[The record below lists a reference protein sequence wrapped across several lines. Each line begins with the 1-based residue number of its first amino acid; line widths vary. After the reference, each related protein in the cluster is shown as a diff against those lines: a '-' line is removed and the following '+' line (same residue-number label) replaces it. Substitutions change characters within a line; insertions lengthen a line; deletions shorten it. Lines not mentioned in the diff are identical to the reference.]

1 MKAKKISL
9 TLLVILALSGAGYG
23 LYVMGTKRGASASS
37 TGNSPD
43 AAASTISNSG
53 SIAAGEAATRRH
65 IQDGLKAGDI
75 DPTTGQRVL
84 YYHDPMVPGKRFDA
98 PAKSPFMDMMLVPV
112 YAGAGGGGAGMQGG
126 DNTNVTI
133 SPRVQQNFGLRTAE
147 VVRGTLSPQL
157 QAIGSIGWNERDQS
171 VIQARAAGFIERL
184 HVRAT
189 LDTVRAGQ
197 PFADVYVPDW
207 VAAQQEFLAVKKAA
221 GTDAPLIAA
230 ARQRMLLTGM
240 TEAQVARVES
250 SGVTQPRITITV
262 PTSGVVAELV
272 ARVGMTVAPGMTL
285 ARINGLSTV
294 WAQAEVPESQI
305 ALLRP
310 GAQVEARSP
319 GAPGVV
325 FKGKVEAIL
334 PEVIPATRT
343 LKARVQLANPGNALS
358 PGMLVT
364 MQFMNMQGT
373 PALLVPTEAIIATG
387 QRNVVMLAEEGGRYR
402 PVNVETGIE
411 SGGQTE
417 VKKGLVSGQ
426 RVVVSSQFL
435 IDSEASLKGV
445 EARLNNEALAQ
456 TAKPVTHQGKARV
469 EAINKEGVTLSHG
482 PIPSAGWGDM
492 TMTFQPPVSGLPNNV
507 AVGDQVQFEFVLP
520 KDSEPTLTGIGP
532 LPPSPSASA
541 SASALREPASGAKR

>member
-1 MKAKKISL
+1 MKAKNISL
-9 TLLVILALSGAGYG
+9 TLLATLALSGAGYG
-23 LYVMGTKRGASASS
+23 LYVMGMKRGASAGG
-37 TGNSPD
+37 TGNTQ
-43 AAASTISNSG
+43 AAAGSAPANSS

-65 IQDGLKAGDI
+65 IQDGLKAGDV
-75 DPTTGQRVL
+75 DPATGQRVL

-112 YAGAGGGGAGMQGG
+112 YAGGAAGEAGAQGG
-126 DNTNVTI
+126 DNSNVTV
-133 SPRVQQNFGLRTAE
+133 SPRVQQNLGLRTAE
-147 VVRGTLSPQL
+147 VVRGTLTPAL

-197 PFADVYVPDW
+197 PFADVYMPDW

-221 GTDAPLIAA
+221 GLDAPLIAA
-230 ARQRMLLTGM
+230 ARQRMLLAGM
-240 TEAQVARVES
+240 TEVQVARIES
-250 SGVTQPRITITV
+250 SGIAQPRITITA

-285 ARINGLSTV
+285 ARINGLATV
-294 WAQAEVPESQI
+294 WALAEVPESQV

-310 GAQVEARSP
+310 GASVEARSP
-319 GAPGVV
+319 GAPGTV
-325 FKGKVEAIL
+325 FRGKVEAIL
-334 PEVIPATRT
+334 PEVTPATRT
-343 LKARVQLANPGNALS
+343 LKARVQLANPGGVLS

-364 MQFMNMQGT
+364 MQFMNMQST
-373 PALLVPTEAIIATG
+373 AVLLVPTEAIIATG

-402 PVNVETGIE
+402 PVNVETGLE
-411 SGGQTE
+411 SGGQIE
-417 VKKGLVSGQ
+417 IKKGLVAGQ

-445 EARLNNEALAQ
+445 EARLNNEAPAQ
-456 TAKPVTHQGKARV
+456 SVKPVTHQGKARV

-492 TMTFQPPVSGLPNNV
+492 TMTFQPPASGLPRNV
-507 AVGDQVQFEFVLP
+507 AVGDQVQFEFVMP
-520 KDSEPTLTGIGP
+520 KDAEPTLTGISP
-532 LPPSPSASA
+532 LAASA
-541 SASALREPASGAKR
+541 AGKPASGATR

>member
-1 MKAKKISL
+1 MKAKNISL
-9 TLLVILALSGAGYG
+9 TLLAVLAFSGAGYG
-23 LYVMGTKRGASASS
+23 LYLMGIKRGANTAD
-37 TGNSPD
+37 TGNTQ
-43 AAASTISNSG
+43 AAAVTATADLTG
-53 SIAAGEAATRRH
+53 IAAGEAATRRH
-65 IQDGLKAGDI
+65 IQAGLKAGDV
-75 DPTTGQRVL
+75 DPATGERVL

-112 YAGAGGGGAGMQGG
+112 YAGAQGG
-126 DNTNVTI
+126 DVSNVTV
-133 SPRVQQNFGLRTAE
+133 SPRVQQNLGLRTAE

-157 QAIGSIGWNERDQS
+157 QAIGSISWNERDQS

-197 PFADVYVPDW
+197 PFADLYVPEW
-207 VAAQQEFLAVKKAA
+207 VAAKQEFLAVKKAA
-221 GTDAPLIAA
+221 GADAPLIAA

-240 TEAQVARVES
+240 TEAQVARVDS
-250 SGVTQPRITITV
+250 SGVTQPRITITA

-272 ARVGMTVAPGMTL
+272 ARVGMTVTPGMTL

-294 WAQAEVPESQI
+294 WALAEVPESQI
-305 ALLRP
+305 SLLRP

-319 GAPGVV
+319 GAPGTV

-334 PEVIPATRT
+334 PEVAPATRT
-343 LKARVQLANPGNALS
+343 LKARVQLANPGGALS

-364 MQFMNMQGT
+364 MQFMDGQST
-373 PALLVPTEAIIATG
+373 PVLLVPTEAIIATG

-411 SGGQTE
+411 SAGQTE
-417 VKKGLVSGQ
+417 IKKGLTVGQ

-445 EARLNNEALAQ
+445 EARLNNEAPAQ
-456 TAKPVTHQGKARV
+456 TVKPVTHQGEAKV
-469 EAINKEGVTLSHG
+469 EAINKDGVTLSHG

-492 TMTFQPPVSGLPNNV
+492 TMTFQPPANGLPRNV
-507 AVGDQVQFEFVLP
+507 AVGDQVQFEFVMP
-520 KDSEPTLTGIGP
+520 KDADPTLTGISP
-532 LPPSPSASA
+532 LTPSTAGK
-541 SASALREPASGAKR
+541 PASGATR

>member
-1 MKAKKISL
+1 MKAKNISL
-9 TLLVILALSGAGYG
+9 TLLAVLVFSGAGYG
-23 LYVMGTKRGASASS
+23 LYLMGIKRGANTAD
-37 TGNSPD
+37 TGNTQ
-43 AAASTISNSG
+43 AAAVTATADLTG
-53 SIAAGEAATRRH
+53 IAAGEAATRRH
-65 IQDGLKAGDI
+65 IQAGLKAGDM
-75 DPTTGQRVL
+75 DPATGERVL

-112 YAGAGGGGAGMQGG
+112 YAGAQGG
-126 DNTNVTI
+126 DVSNVTV
-133 SPRVQQNFGLRTAE
+133 SPRVQQNLGLRTAE

-157 QAIGSIGWNERDQS
+157 QAIGSISWTERDQS

-197 PFADVYVPDW
+197 PFADLYVPEW

-221 GTDAPLIAA
+221 GADAPLIAA

-240 TEAQVARVES
+240 TEAQVARVDS
-250 SGVTQPRITITV
+250 SGVTQPRITITA

-272 ARVGMTVAPGMTL
+272 ARVGMTVTPGMTL

-294 WAQAEVPESQI
+294 WALAEVPESQI
-305 ALLRP
+305 SLLRP

-319 GAPGVV
+319 GAPGTV

-334 PEVIPATRT
+334 PEVAPATRT
-343 LKARVQLANPGNALS
+343 LKARVQLANPGGALS

-364 MQFMNMQGT
+364 MQFMDGQST
-373 PALLVPTEAIIATG
+373 PVLLVPTEAIIATG

-411 SGGQTE
+411 SAGQTE
-417 VKKGLVSGQ
+417 IKKGLTVGQ

-445 EARLNNEALAQ
+445 EARLNNEAPAQ
-456 TAKPVTHQGKARV
+456 TVKPVTHQGEAKV
-469 EAINKEGVTLSHG
+469 EAINKDGVTLSHG

-492 TMTFQPPVSGLPNNV
+492 TMTFQPPANGLPRNV
-507 AVGDQVQFEFVLP
+507 AVGDQVQFEFVMP
-520 KDSEPTLTGIGP
+520 KDADPTLTGISP
-532 LPPSPSASA
+532 LTPSTAGK
-541 SASALREPASGAKR
+541 PASGATR

>member
-1 MKAKKISL
+1 MKAKTIVQAV
-9 TLLVILALSGAGYG
+9 LVMLVLAAAGYG
-23 LYVMGTKRGASASS
+23 LYLMGLKRGASAG
-37 TGNSPD
+37 TGGNGPP
-43 AAASTISNSG
+43 AAASATADSS
-53 SIAAGEAATRRH
+53 SIAFGEAATRRH
-65 IQDGLKAGDI
+65 IRDGLKAGDV
-75 DPTTGQRVL
+75 DPATGQRVL

-112 YAGAGGGGAGMQGG
+112 YAGGGAGTQGG
-126 DNTNVTI
+126 DNSNVTV
-133 SPRVQQNFGLRTAE
+133 SPRVQQNLGLRTAE
-147 VVRGTLSPQL
+147 VVQGTLSPQL
-157 QAIGSIGWNERDQS
+157 QAIGSIAWNERDQS

-197 PFADVYVPDW
+197 PFADLYVPEW

-221 GTDAPLIAA
+221 GADAPLIAA

-250 SGVTQPRITITV
+250 SGIAQPRITITA
-262 PTSGVVAELV
+262 PASGVVAELV
-272 ARVGMTVAPGMTL
+272 ARVGMTVSPGMTL
-285 ARINGLSTV
+285 ARINGLGTV
-294 WAQAEVPESQI
+294 WALAEIPESQV

-319 GAPGVV
+319 GAAGTV

-334 PEVIPATRT
+334 PEVTPATRT
-343 LKARVQLANPGNALS
+343 LKARVQLANPGGALS

-364 MQFMNMQGT
+364 MQFLDMRST

-402 PVNVETGIE
+402 PVNVETGID

-417 VKKGLVSGQ
+417 IRKGLTAGQ

-445 EARLNNEALAQ
+445 EGRLNRESPLQA
-456 TAKPVTHQGKARV
+456 AKPVIHEGQARV
-469 EAINKEGVTLSHG
+469 ESINKDGVTLSHG

-492 TMTFQPPVSGLPNNV
+492 TMTFQPPAGGLPRNV
-507 AVGDQVQFEFVLP
+507 AVGDRVQFEFVLP
-520 KDSEPTLTGIGP
+520 KDADPTLTGIHP
-532 LPPSPSASA
+532 LAPSATGM
-541 SASALREPASGAKR
+541 PAGGATR

>member
-1 MKAKKISL
+1 MKAKNISL
-9 TLLVILALSGAGYG
+9 TLLAALAVLALGGAGYG
-23 LYVMGTKRGASASS
+23 LYVMGMKRGAGAGG
-37 TGNSPD
+37 TGNTP
-43 AAASTISNSG
+43 AAAVTATADSS

-65 IQDGLKAGDI
+65 IKDGLKAGDT
-75 DPTTGQRVL
+75 DPVTGQRVL

-98 PAKSPFMDMMLVPV
+98 PAKSPFMDMMLVPM
-112 YAGAGGGGAGMQGG
+112 YAGAQGG
-126 DNTNVTI
+126 DNSNVTV
-133 SPRVQQNFGLRTAE
+133 SPRVQQNLGLRTAE
-147 VVRGTLSPQL
+147 VVRGTLTPAL

-221 GTDAPLIAA
+221 GADAPLIAA

-250 SGVTQPRITITV
+250 SGIAQPRITITA

-272 ARVGMTVAPGMTL
+272 ARVGMTVTPGMTL

-294 WAQAEVPESQI
+294 WALAEVPESQI

-310 GAQVEARSP
+310 GVQVEARSP

-334 PEVIPATRT
+334 PEVAPATRT
-343 LKARVQLANPGNALS
+343 LKARVQLANPGGALS

-364 MQFMNMQGT
+364 MKFMDMRST
-373 PALLVPTEAIIATG
+373 PVLLVPTEAVIATG

-402 PVNVETGIE
+402 PVNVETGLE

-417 VKKGLVSGQ
+417 VKMGLVAGQ

-445 EARLNNEALAQ
+445 EARLNNESAAQ
-456 TAKPVTHQGKARV
+456 PVKHRGEAKV
-469 EAINKEGVTLSHG
+469 EAINQDGVTLSHG

-492 TMTFQPPVSGLPNNV
+492 TMTFQPPASGLPRNV
-507 AVGDQVQFEFVLP
+507 AVGDQVQFEFVMP
-520 KDSEPTLTGIGP
+520 KDADPTLTGISR
-532 LPPSPSASA
+532 LAASA
-541 SASALREPASGAKR
+541 ERKPASGATR

>member
-1 MKAKKISL
+1 MNAKNILL
-9 TLLVILALSGAGYG
+9 TLLAVLALSGAGYG
-23 LYVMGTKRGASASS
+23 IYVMGMKRGASAGV
-37 TGNSPD
+37 TGNTP
-43 AAASTISNSG
+43 AAASSSTANSG
-53 SIAAGEAATRRH
+53 SLAAGEAATRRH
-65 IQDGLKAGDI
+65 IQDGLKAGDV
-75 DPTTGQRVL
+75 DPATGQRVL

-112 YAGAGGGGAGMQGG
+112 YAGAQGG
-126 DNTNVTI
+126 DNSNVTV
-133 SPRVQQNFGLRTAE
+133 SPRVQQNLGLRTAE
-147 VVRGTLSPQL
+147 VVRGTLTPAL

-197 PFADVYVPDW
+197 PFADLYVPEW

-221 GTDAPLIAA
+221 GADAPLIAA

-240 TEAQVARVES
+240 TEAQVTRVES
-250 SGVTQPRITITV
+250 SGIAQPRITITA

-272 ARVGMTVAPGMTL
+272 ARVGMTVTPGMTL
-285 ARINGLSTV
+285 ARINGLATV
-294 WAQAEVPESQI
+294 WALAEVPESQI
-305 ALLRP
+305 SLLRP

-319 GAPGVV
+319 GAPGTV

-334 PEVIPATRT
+334 PEVAPATRT
-343 LKARVQLANPGNALS
+343 LKARVQLANPGGSLS

-364 MQFMNMQGT
+364 MQFMDMRST
-373 PALLVPTEAIIATG
+373 PVLLVPTEAVIATG

-411 SGGQTE
+411 SGGQIE
-417 VKKGLVSGQ
+417 VKKGLIAGQ

-445 EARLNNEALAQ
+445 EARLNNEAPAQ
-456 TAKPVTHQGKARV
+456 TVKPVTHQGRARV
-469 EAINKEGVTLSHG
+469 ESINKEGVTLSHG

-492 TMTFQPPVSGLPNNV
+492 TMTFQPPASGLPRNV
-507 AVGDQVQFEFVLP
+507 AVGDQVQFEFVMP
-520 KDSEPTLTGIGP
+520 KDADPTLTGISP
-532 LPPSPSASA
+532 LAASA
-541 SASALREPASGAKR
+541 ADQPASGATR

>member
-1 MKAKKISL
+1 MSKNIIVIVGSAAAAA
-9 TLLVILALSGAGYG
+9 ILAGAGYG
-23 LYVMGTKRGASASS
+23 LYYLGLQRGA
-37 TGNSPD
+37 GSP
-43 AAASTISNSG
+43 ATARANPTS

-65 IQDGLKAGDI
+65 IQAGLKAGDI
-75 DPTTGQRVL
+75 DPANGERVI

-112 YAGAGGGGAGMQGG
+112 YGGSAGIADASQ
-126 DNTNVTI
+126 VTV
-133 SPRVQQNFGLRTAE
+133 SPRVQQNLGLRTAE
-147 VVRGTLSPQL
+147 VVQGTLSPRL
-157 QAIGSIGWNERDQS
+157 EAVGSVGWNERDQS

-189 LDTVRAGQ
+189 LDPVRAGQ
-197 PFADVYVPDW
+197 PFADLYVPEW
-207 VAAQQEFLAVKKAA
+207 VAAQHEFLAVRKAA
-221 GTDAPLIAA
+221 GADAPLVAA

-240 TEAQVARVES
+240 SEAQVARVES
-250 SGVTQPRITITV
+250 SGSAQPRITITA
-262 PTSGVVAELV
+262 PSSGVVAELV
-272 ARVGMTVAPGMTL
+272 ARVGMTVSPGTTL

-294 WAQAEVPESQI
+294 WALAEVPESQV

-310 GAQVEARSP
+310 GASVEARSP
-319 GAPGVV
+319 GAPGMV

-334 PEVIPATRT
+334 PEVTPATRT
-343 LKARVQLANPGNALS
+343 LKARVQLANPGGALS

-364 MQFMNMQGT
+364 MQFLDMAGT

-417 VKKGLVSGQ
+417 VRKGLTAGQ

-445 EARLNNEALAQ
+445 EARLNNAPSQ
-456 TAKPVTHQGKARV
+456 QPAKPVTHQGRARV
-469 EAINKEGVTLSHG
+469 ETITKDGITLSHG

-492 TMTFQPPVSGLPNNV
+492 TMTFQPPASGLPRNV

-520 KDSEPTLTGIGP
+520 KDADPTLTGISP
-532 LPPSPSASA
+532 LPPSAA
-541 SASALREPASGAKR
+541 GKPASGVSR

>member
-1 MKAKKISL
+1 MKAKNISL
-9 TLLVILALSGAGYG
+9 TLLAALAVLALGGAGYG
-23 LYVMGTKRGASASS
+23 LYVMGMKRGAGAGG
-37 TGNSPD
+37 TGNTQ
-43 AAASTISNSG
+43 AAAVTATADSS

-65 IQDGLKAGDI
+65 IKDGLKAGDT
-75 DPTTGQRVL
+75 DPVTGQRVL

-112 YAGAGGGGAGMQGG
+112 YAGAQGG
-126 DNTNVTI
+126 DNSNVTV
-133 SPRVQQNFGLRTAE
+133 SPRVQQNLGLRTAE
-147 VVRGTLSPQL
+147 VVRGTLTPAL

-221 GTDAPLIAA
+221 GVDAPLIAA

-250 SGVTQPRITITV
+250 SGIAQPRITITA

-272 ARVGMTVAPGMTL
+272 ARVGMTVTPGMTL

-294 WAQAEVPESQI
+294 WALAEVPESQI

-310 GAQVEARSP
+310 GVQVEARSP

-334 PEVIPATRT
+334 PEVAPATRT
-343 LKARVQLANPGNALS
+343 LKARVQLANPGGALS

-364 MQFMNMQGT
+364 MKFMDMRST
-373 PALLVPTEAIIATG
+373 PVLLVPTEAVIATG

-411 SGGQTE
+411 SGGQIE
-417 VKKGLVSGQ
+417 IKKGLVAGQ

-445 EARLNNEALAQ
+445 EARLNNESAAQ
-456 TAKPVTHQGKARV
+456 PVKHRGEAKV
-469 EAINKEGVTLSHG
+469 EAINQDGVTLSHG

-492 TMTFQPPVSGLPNNV
+492 TMTFQPPASGLPRNV
-507 AVGDQVQFEFVLP
+507 AVGDQVQFEFVMP
-520 KDSEPTLTGIGP
+520 KDADPTLTGISR
-532 LPPSPSASA
+532 LAASA
-541 SASALREPASGAKR
+541 ERKPASGATR

>member
-1 MKAKKISL
+1 MKAKNISL
-9 TLLVILALSGAGYG
+9 TLLAALALSGAGYG
-23 LYVMGTKRGASASS
+23 LYVMGMKRGAGAGG
-37 TGNSPD
+37 TGNTQ
-43 AAASTISNSG
+43 AAAVTATADSS

-65 IQDGLKAGDI
+65 IKDGLKAGDT
-75 DPTTGQRVL
+75 DPVTGQRVL

-112 YAGAGGGGAGMQGG
+112 YAGAQGG
-126 DNTNVTI
+126 DNSNVTV
-133 SPRVQQNFGLRTAE
+133 SPRVQQNLGLRTAE
-147 VVRGTLSPQL
+147 VVRGTLTPAL
-157 QAIGSIGWNERDQS
+157 QTIGSIGWNERDQS

-221 GTDAPLIAA
+221 GADAPLIAA

-250 SGVTQPRITITV
+250 SGIAQPRITITA

-272 ARVGMTVAPGMTL
+272 ARVGMTVTPGMTL

-294 WAQAEVPESQI
+294 WALAEVPESQI

-310 GAQVEARSP
+310 GVQVEARSP

-334 PEVIPATRT
+334 PEVAPATRT
-343 LKARVQLANPGNALS
+343 LKARVQLANPGGALS

-364 MQFMNMQGT
+364 MKFMDMRST
-373 PALLVPTEAIIATG
+373 PVLLVPTEAVIATG

-402 PVNVETGIE
+402 PVNVETGLE

-417 VKKGLVSGQ
+417 VKKGLVAGQ

-445 EARLNNEALAQ
+445 EARLNNESAAQ
-456 TAKPVTHQGKARV
+456 PVKHRGEAKV
-469 EAINKEGVTLSHG
+469 EAINQDGVTLSHG

-492 TMTFQPPVSGLPNNV
+492 TMTFQPPASGLPRNV
-507 AVGDQVQFEFVLP
+507 AVGDQVQFEFVMP
-520 KDSEPTLTGIGP
+520 KDADPTLTGISR
-532 LPPSPSASA
+532 LAASA
-541 SASALREPASGAKR
+541 ERKPASGATR

>member
-1 MKAKKISL
+1 MKAKNISL
-9 TLLVILALSGAGYG
+9 TLLVVLVLSGAGYG
-23 LYVMGTKRGASASS
+23 LYVMGTQRDAGGGS
-37 TGNSPD
+37 TGNSP
-43 AAASTISNSG
+43 AVAMSATANSG

-65 IQDGLKAGDI
+65 IKDGLKAGDV
-75 DPTTGQRVL
+75 DPATGQRVL

-98 PAKSPFMDMMLVPV
+98 PAKSPFMDMMLVPM
-112 YAGAGGGGAGMQGG
+112 YAGAQGG
-126 DNTNVTI
+126 DASSVTV
-133 SPRVQQNFGLRTAE
+133 SPRVQQNLGLRTAE
-147 VVRGTLSPQL
+147 VVRGTLTPAL

-197 PFADVYVPDW
+197 PFADLYVPEW
-207 VAAQQEFLAVKKAA
+207 VAAQQEFLAVQKAA
-221 GTDAPLIAA
+221 GADAPLIAA

-250 SGVTQPRITITV
+250 SGVTQPRITITA

-272 ARVGMTVAPGMTL
+272 ARVGMTVTPGMTL
-285 ARINGLSTV
+285 ARINGLATV
-294 WAQAEVPESQI
+294 WALAEVPESQI

-319 GAPGVV
+319 GAPGTV

-334 PEVIPATRT
+334 PEVALATRT
-343 LKARVQLANPGNALS
+343 LKARVQLANPGAALS

-364 MQFMNMQGT
+364 MQFMGRQST
-373 PALLVPTEAIIATG
+373 PGLLVPTEAIIATG
-387 QRNVVMLAEEGGRYR
+387 QRNVVMLAEENGRYR

-417 VKKGLVSGQ
+417 IKKGLTVGQ
-426 RVVVSSQFL
+426 RIVVSSQFL

-445 EARLNNEALAQ
+445 EARLNNEAPAQ
-456 TAKPVTHQGKARV
+456 SVKPVNHQGKARV

-482 PIPSAGWGDM
+482 PIPSAGWGEM
-492 TMTFQPPVSGLPNNV
+492 TMTFQPPANGLPRNV
-507 AVGDQVQFEFVLP
+507 AVGDQVQFEFVMP
-520 KDSEPTLTGIGP
+520 KDADPTLTGISP
-532 LPPSPSASA
+532 LAAPAA
-541 SASALREPASGAKR
+541 GKPASGATR